1 MQFFKSAITALLIA
15 ATVSC
20 QIALADKGFTGMKLN
35 ENIIV
40 EYVMPNSPA
49 QKAGILRGDKIESVN
64 NVPSAGKKLEQ
75 VVNLITGP
83 SGTKLSLVIVRGAN
97 RYKCDLVRGVSEAAI
112 EAAAEQ
118 DDIKH
123 GGIYTGLSVSS
134 NYRIESVDESSP
146 AWYAGLRPGDQIE
159 YLNGTNVQNHPGN
172 KDMLDMLVNPS
183 GGALNLRVTRGTRRF
198 DVSFGG
204 GRKPQ
209 GTPRKYTTSSPTIPV
224 ATSSPA
230 NTNRVQPQR
239 TSSNTAQPPA
249 TSINQPKIEIVV
261 PVEIFRRTQY
271 TDKTEQQVRAAISKV
286 PKRVQ
291 ESVKSAGITIF
302 IVPDMLSAHPE
313 LNIEKPRGY
322 HGGGY
327 DNCGGMFSSGPKKIY
342 ICERVSWRNSPL
354 QENWHLPATS
364 LHEMG
369 HAYDHTGS
377 YSKAEEFVKAYE
389 DDGKYLGS
397 EQRRT
402 WEYFLQEND
411 AGRSEMFAELFVA
424 SISPSD
430 DKRAAGLSQAFPRCT
445 KYVQGLLGK

>member
-1 MQFFKSAITALLIA
+1 MKAMAKRKTFMQFFKSIKAALLIA
-15 ATVSC
+15 ATLSC
-20 QIALADKGFTGMKLN
+20 QIAFADQGFSGLTLN
-35 ENIIV
+35 DNSMV
-40 EYVMPNSPA
+40 ESVIPYSPA
-49 QKAGILRGDKIESVN
+49 HRAGILRGD
-64 NVPSAGKKLEQ
+64 
-75 VVNLITGP
+75 
-83 SGTKLSLVIVRGAN
+83 
-97 RYKCDLVRGVSEAAI
+97 
-112 EAAAEQ
+112 
-118 DDIKH
+118 
-123 GGIYTGLSVSS
+123 
-134 NYRIESVDESSP
+134 RIES
-146 AWYAGLRPGDQIE
+146 I
-159 YLNGTNVQNHPGN
+159 NGTPTAGKQSQQVRELIIGPA
-172 KDMLDMLVNPS
+172 
-183 GGALNLRVTRGTRRF
+183 GAKVSVVILRGSRRYGCEFTREVEQAGSTKTISSQSSS
-198 DVSFGG
+198 V
-204 GRKPQ
+204 P
-209 GTPRKYTTSSPTIPV
+209 TT
-224 ATSSPA
+224 A
-230 NTNRVQPQR
+230 R
-239 TSSNTAQPPA
+239 PA
-249 TSINQPKIEIVV
+249 TTEKAEIVV

-271 TDKTEQQVRAAISKV
+271 TDKTEQQVRTAIAKV

-327 DNCGGMFSSGPKKIY
+327 DNCGGMFSPGPKKIY

-424 SISPSD
+424 TISPSD
-430 DKRAAGLSQAFPRCT
+430 NKRAAGLSQAFPRCT

>member
-1 MQFFKSAITALLIA
+1 
-15 ATVSC
+15 
-20 QIALADKGFTGMKLN
+20 MKLN

-123 GGIYTGLSVSS
+123 GGIYTGLSASD

-209 GTPRKYTTSSPTIPV
+209 GTPRKYTTSSPTVPV
-224 ATSSPA
+224 GGSTATTA
-230 NTNRVQPQR
+230 TRTNTSQRTTSYPSQPPNPTVVQPK
-239 TSSNTAQPPA
+239 A
-249 TSINQPKIEIVV
+249 EIFV
-261 PVEIFRRTQY
+261 PIEIFRRTQY
-271 TDKTEQQVRAAISKV
+271 TDKTEQQVRTAIAKV

-342 ICERVSWRNSPL
+342 LCERVSWQNSPL
-354 QENWHLPATS
+354 QENWYLPTTA

-424 SISPSD
+424 TISPSD
-430 DKRAAGLSQAFPRCT
+430 NKRSAGLSQAFPRCT
-445 KYVQGLLGK
+445 KYLQGLLGK

>member
-1 MQFFKSAITALLIA
+1 MVKTTLLMKLLKSIPPTLIVA
-15 ATVSC
+15 ASVSC
-20 QIALADKGFTGMKLN
+20 QIALADKGFTGLLLN
-35 ENIIV
+35 DNSIV
-40 EYVMPNSPA
+40 DSVSPYSPA
-49 QKAGILRGDKIESVN
+49 HRAGILRGDRIESIN
-64 NVPSAGKKLEQ
+64 GTPTAGKQPQQ
-75 VVNLITGP
+75 VRDLITGP
-83 SGTKLSLVIVRGAN
+83 AGTKVSVVIVRGAK
-97 RYKCDLVRGVSEAAI
+97 RYGCEFVREVADA
-112 EAAAEQ
+112 
-118 DDIKH
+118 
-123 GGIYTGLSVSS
+123 S
-134 NYRIESVDESSP
+134 NTKISP
-146 AWYAGLRPGDQIE
+146 ARPSAIA
-159 YLNGTNVQNHPGN
+159 P
-172 KDMLDMLVNPS
+172 
-183 GGALNLRVTRGTRRF
+183 
-198 DVSFGG
+198 DV
-204 GRKPQ
+204 R
-209 GTPRKYTTSSPTIPV
+209 TTSTEKV
-224 ATSSPA
+224 
-230 NTNRVQPQR
+230 
-239 TSSNTAQPPA
+239 
-249 TSINQPKIEIVV
+249 EIVV

-271 TDKTEQQVRAAISKV
+271 TDKTEQQVRTAISKV

-291 ESVKSAGITIF
+291 ESVKQAGIVIF